1 MGKNTEKNKKD
12 IGTMIGEYGAF
23 IALVLLVVVISCVS
37 PEFRTG
43 SNFLNLLRQA
53 SFNGLIAFGM
63 TCVILSDGIDLSVGS
78 TFALSAIICA
88 ELMIHGVPAGVSV
101 IAALFAGTILG
112 MISGVLVT
120 KGRLQP
126 FIATLITMTAYR
138 GIALI
143 ITDGKPV
150 SRLAASIKSES
161 GAFLFKVLGK
171 GNIVFGPKDAI
182 SVPIPAVI
190 LIVLLIVFYFVLHYT
205 TFGRR
210 IYATGSNEKCAK
222 LVGVNTAKIRMAVYS
237 ISGFMSALAGLIMIS
252 RVDSAQPTLGEGYEL
267 DAIAAVALGGTSMSG
282 GRGRIVGTLAGV
294 LIIAVLNNGLN
305 ILGVSTYYQEVIKA
319 VVILIAVLSDRKR

>member
-1 MGKNTEKNKKD
+1 MENKKK
-12 IGTMIGEYGAF
+12 IGAYLSEYAAF
-23 IALVLLVVVISCVS
+23 IALALLVIVLSVIS
-37 PEFRTG
+37 PEFRTA

-53 SFNGLIAFGM
+53 TFNGLIAFGM

-88 ELMIHGVPAGVSV
+88 ELIMLDVPAGL
-101 IAALFAGTILG
+101 AIL
-112 MISGVLVT
+112 ISLVAGVLLGLVSGFLVA

-138 GIALI
+138 GLAMIL
-143 ITDGKPV
+143 TDGKPI
-150 SRLAASIKSES
+150 SRLASNIESES
-161 GAFLFKVLGK
+161 GAMLFKLLGK
-171 GNIVFGPKDAI
+171 GNISLGFI
-182 SVPIPAVI
+182 SIPIPVVI
-190 LIVLLIVFYFVLHYT
+190 FIIALVAFWFMLTKT
-205 TFGRR
+205 TFGRK
-210 IYATGSNEKCAK
+210 IYATGSNAKCAN
-222 LVGVNTAKIRMAVYS
+222 LVGVNVAKTKMIVYS

-252 RVDSAQPTLGEGYEL
+252 RVDSAQPVLGEGYEL

-282 GRGRIVGTLAGV
+282 GRGKITGTFAGV

-319 VVILIAVLSDRKR
+319 IVILIAVLSDRKR

>member
-1 MGKNTEKNKKD
+1 MEKNKKS
-12 IGTMIGEYGAF
+12 IGAFIGEYGAF
-23 IALVLLVVVISCVS
+23 LALILLVIVISCVS
-37 PEFRTG
+37 PEFRTA

-88 ELMIHGVPAGVSV
+88 ELIMKGVPAGVAILV
-101 IAALFAGTILG
+101 ALLAGTALG
-112 MISGVLVT
+112 VVSGVLVT

-138 GIALI
+138 GLALI
-143 ITDGKPV
+143 ITNGKPI
-150 SRLAASIKSES
+150 SRLASSIESES
-161 GAFLFKVLGK
+161 GSFLFKVLGK
-171 GNIVFGPKDAI
+171 GNLVFGPNEMFSI
-182 SVPIPAVI
+182 PIPAII
-190 LIVLLIVFYFVLHYT
+190 LVVALLIFYFVLHHT

-210 IYATGSNEKCAK
+210 IYATGSNAKCAN
-222 LVGVNTAKIRMAVYS
+222 LVGVNTTRIKISVYA
-237 ISGFMSALAGLIMIS
+237 ISGFMAALAGLIMIS
-252 RVDSAQPTLGEGYEL
+252 RVDSAQPTLGDGYEL

-282 GRGRIVGTLAGV
+282 GRGKIVGTLAGV

-319 VVILIAVLSDRKR
+319 IVILVAVLSDRKR